1 MTTEAI
7 EYVDGLPQEVKDRL
21 REPLDSRLVRF
32 NDFDEKKPEF
42 EFLGH
47 ETVVRQANEIF
58 GYDGWGYEI
67 VGGVDLEAS
76 GASGGKRFYRTM
88 VRVTV
93 IGAPPRMAAGSW
105 PVNNDSPAGHDT
117 AMAGAVTKALKRALS
132 NFGDQF
138 GLGLRVRGRYGT
150 SQGSGNQRRS
160 GSRRQQGR
168 AGRGHAGGPPAEDR
182 PRSGSNSDWD
192 TAPAASGTAPLAA
205 KREVP
210 DLFGDGAEGLDR
222 TPDHTPRIDLPRVKK
237 WLDEH
242 GIEIEVC
249 SRMLGIKQFGTRDM
263 QDYMVK
269 NGLSSAEA
277 LIARLD
283 NMVQAQVGGRR

>member
-160 GSRRQQGR
+160 GSRRQQDR
-168 AGRGHAGGPPAEDR
+168 PGRGHTGTPPAAGR
-182 PRSGSNSDWD
+182 PRPSSNSDWD
-192 TAPAASGTAPLAA
+192 AAPVASGTTG
-205 KREVP
+205 RDVP
-210 DLFGDGAEGLDR
+210 DLFGDEPEGSSQP
-222 TPDHTPRIDLPRVKK
+222 PDHTPRIDLPRVKR
-237 WLDEH
+237 WVDEH
-242 GIEIEVC
+242 GIEIDVFL
-249 SRMLGIKQFGTRDM
+249 RMLGVKQFGTRDM

-269 NGLSSAEA
+269 HGLSSAEA

-283 NMVQAQVGGRR
+283 NMVQAQLVGKR